1 METALIILVTLIVIL
16 GVFAV
21 GESLVGFMRKTKLK
35 DQKKIQEQ
43 QDAEQQKQAEIAV
56 WQAELHEEA
65 NEKRRLKRECQAK
78 LAAENAAKCQTL
90 KRKAEIAAWQADLHE
105 KANEK
110 RRLEHEHIARVA
122 AENAA
127 KCQTLS
133 GFLSERQKCYTYV
146 LSKVDAYAITS
157 ARRRLDPNERT
168 EQIIW
173 QSLETVFDSTNAK
186 TMQSRIELV
195 RNHAAKLIRSPI
207 DEHMFRIIATHYYL
221 VQINALEEKI
231 ANYKTQA
238 AKNKAQSKI
247 EQLFV
252 QALND
257 NAVYQQA
264 VLEYQKSM
272 NEPDRLSLSDET
284 LADNEK
290 MP

>member
-1 METALIILVTLIVIL
+1 MQLETALIILVTLIVIL

-35 DQKKIQEQ
+35 KQKKAQEQ
-43 QDAEQQKQAEIAV
+43 KDVEQKKQAEIAE
-56 WQAELHEEA
+56 WQAKLHEEA
-65 NEKRRLKRECQAK
+65 NEKRRLKREYQAK
-78 LAAENAAKCQTL
+78 LAAENAAKC
-90 KRKAEIAAWQADLHE
+90 E
-105 KANEK
+105 
-110 RRLEHEHIARVA
+110 
-122 AENAA
+122 
-127 KCQTLS
+127 TLS
-133 GFLSERQKCYTYV
+133 GFLAERQDFYITV
-146 LSKVDAYAITS
+146 LAKVDAYAITS

-238 AKNKAQSKI
+238 ARTKAQAKI
-247 EQLFV
+247 EQLFA

-257 NAVYQQA
+257 DAVYHQA
-264 VLEYQKSM
+264 VLEYKQGE
-272 NEPDRLSLSDET
+272 NRQI
-284 LADNEK
+284 DNPE
-290 MP
+290 

>member
-1 METALIILVTLIVIL
+1 MRNTTEAIWIFSFIFLYSALSFFFIKQILKK
-16 GVFAV
+16 
-21 GESLVGFMRKTKLK
+21 RKLK
-35 DQKKIQEQ
+35 KEQEQ
-43 QDAEQQKQAEIAV
+43 
-56 WQAELHEEA
+56 HEEI
-65 NEKRRLKRECQAK
+65 KRAK
-78 LAAENAAKCQTL
+78 Q
-90 KRKAEIAAWQADLHE
+90 RKAEIAAWQADLHE

-195 RNHAAKLIRSPI
+195 RNHAAKMIRSPI

-238 AKNKAQSKI
+238 AKNKAKTKI
-247 EQLFV
+247 EVLFV
-252 QALND
+252 EALND
-257 NAVYQQA
+257 DVVYQQA

>member
-1 METALIILVTLIVIL
+1 MRNTTEAIWIFSFIFLYSALSFFFIKQILKK
-16 GVFAV
+16 
-21 GESLVGFMRKTKLK
+21 RKLK
-35 DQKKIQEQ
+35 KEQEQ
-43 QDAEQQKQAEIAV
+43 HEEIKRAKQRKAEIAE

-78 LAAENAAKCQTL
+78 LAAENAAKC
-90 KRKAEIAAWQADLHE
+90 E
-105 KANEK
+105 
-110 RRLEHEHIARVA
+110 
-122 AENAA
+122 
-127 KCQTLS
+127 TLS
-133 GFLSERQKCYTYV
+133 GFLAERQDCYITV
-146 LSKVDAYAITS
+146 LAKVDAYAITS

-238 AKNKAQSKI
+238 AKNKAKTKI
-247 EQLFV
+247 EVLFV
-252 QALND
+252 EALND
-257 NAVYQQA
+257 DAVYQQA

>member
-65 NEKRRLKRECQAK
+65 NEKRRLK
-78 LAAENAAKCQTL
+78 
-90 KRKAEIAAWQADLHE
+90 
-105 KANEK
+105 
-110 RRLEHEHIARVA
+110 HEHIARVA

-146 LSKVDAYAITS
+146 LSKVDAYLFTS
-157 ARRRLDPNERT
+157 ARRRLTPDERT

-173 QSLETVFDSTNAK
+173 QSLETV
-186 TMQSRIELV
+186 
-195 RNHAAKLIRSPI
+195 
-207 DEHMFRIIATHYYL
+207 
-221 VQINALEEKI
+221 
-231 ANYKTQA
+231 
-238 AKNKAQSKI
+238 
-247 EQLFV
+247 
-252 QALND
+252 
-257 NAVYQQA
+257 
-264 VLEYQKSM
+264 
-272 NEPDRLSLSDET
+272 
-284 LADNEK
+284 
-290 MP
+290 

>member
-1 METALIILVTLIVIL
+1 MQLETALIILVTLIVIL

-21 GESLVGFMRKTKLK
+21 GENLVGFMRKTKLK

-56 WQAELHEEA
+56 WQAELHEE
-65 NEKRRLKRECQAK
+65 
-78 LAAENAAKCQTL
+78 
-90 KRKAEIAAWQADLHE
+90 
-105 KANEK
+105 ANEK

-238 AKNKAQSKI
+238 AKNKAKTKI
-247 EQLFV
+247 EVLFV
-252 QALND
+252 EALND
-257 NAVYQQA
+257 DAVYQQA